1 MEHSDKSIAVPHK
14 FVPKQEKK
22 GKKRHEILPGSYRIN
37 IPSRATRRG
46 KQIQYLCH
54 LIFPSSED
62 NLISIKKISGNKK

>member
-1 MEHSDKSIAVPHK
+1 MEHSDKSIAVPQK

-46 KQIQYLCH
+46 KQIPWQ
-54 LIFPSSED
+54 LIFPSRED
-62 NLISIKKISGNKK
+62 KLISIKKFSGGKK